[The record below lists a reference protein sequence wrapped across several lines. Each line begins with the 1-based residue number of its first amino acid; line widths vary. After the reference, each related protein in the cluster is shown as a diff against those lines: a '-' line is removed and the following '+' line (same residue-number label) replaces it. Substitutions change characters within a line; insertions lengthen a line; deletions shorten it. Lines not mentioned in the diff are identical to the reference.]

1 MNHSKSVLEQ
11 PIDSLVGV
19 DPNQR
24 RLGGVARLFGEDGF
38 AALQTAHVLVVG
50 LGGVGSWAAEALVR
64 SAVGEITL
72 MDYDHISMSNVNR
85 QLHAIEGDFGKSK
98 VAAMVDRLLA
108 INPDLKVHQLDHF
121 IKPDNVGQYILPGMA
136 VLDAT
141 DDLLSKVA
149 MAVWCV
155 RQNIAFVM
163 SGAAGGKL
171 DPTQISIDDL
181 SKTTHDPILSKIRGI
196 LRKSYGFESDPKRRM
211 RVRVVYSG
219 ESRMS
224 RSQGGLSC
232 AGYGSAVTVTASFG
246 FVAAAELMNQIMRS
260 HKSV

>member
-98 VAAMVDRLLA
+98 VAAMADRLLA
-108 INPDLKVHQLDHF
+108 INPDLRF
-121 IKPDNVGQYILPGMA
+121 I
-136 VLDAT
+136 
-141 DDLLSKVA
+141 S
-149 MAVWCV
+149 
-155 RQNIAFVM
+155 
-163 SGAAGGKL
+163 
-171 DPTQISIDDL
+171 
-181 SKTTHDPILSKIRGI
+181 
-196 LRKSYGFESDPKRRM
+196 
-211 RVRVVYSG
+211 
-219 ESRMS
+219 
-224 RSQGGLSC
+224 
-232 AGYGSAVTVTASFG
+232 
-246 FVAAAELMNQIMRS
+246 
-260 HKSV
+260 